1 MRRFLAVVALA
12 TLVACDSFD
21 PLVDNTVVGT
31 WRGSSTGQTF
41 VLVLQQAT
49 GGAVAGT
56 GTITSTAAGA
66 RTLSIS
72 GTFQQPTFSSTL
84 TPNGAAAITYNA
96 TVEGRS
102 MVGTLTG
109 GGFNGEGLALA
120 RD

>member
-12 TLVACDSFD
+12 TLVACDSFN
-21 PLVDNTVVGT
+21 PLVDNTVAGT
-31 WRGSSTGQTF
+31 WRGSSAGHTF

-49 GGAVAGT
+49 AGAVAGN
-56 GTITSTAAGA
+56 GTVTSAAAGA

-72 GTFQQPTFSSTL
+72 GTFQQPAFSSTL
-84 TPNGAAAITYNA
+84 TPNGAPAITYTA
-96 TVEGRS
+96 TVEGRT

-109 GGFNGEGLALA
+109 GGFNGDGLALA